1 MQVAIIEKTMSS
13 TNYDK
18 YFDFAYDR
26 FALCSDSSKQKILK
40 RDVDIEIDI
49 DSYDWL
55 ILVGSEPFKMYTRKT
70 SITEYNGK
78 IIDDKFLALINPAM
92 IKFKPEAKK
101 SFEEAIES
109 IAGYVSGE
117 LKQKTL
123 GEDKCYGITD
133 SRELSR
139 FLI

>member
-1 MQVAIIEKTMSS
+1 
-13 TNYDK
+13 
-18 YFDFAYDR
+18 
-26 FALCSDSSKQKILK
+26 
-40 RDVDIEIDI
+40 
-49 DSYDWL
+49 
-55 ILVGSEPFKMYTRKT
+55 
-70 SITEYNGK
+70 
-78 IIDDKFLALINPAM
+78 M

-139 FLI
+139 ISYQSKRL

>member
-1 MQVAIIEKTMSS
+1 MIS
-13 TNYDK
+13 TLILHMIDLHYVQIVQNK
-18 YFDFAYDR
+18 KF
-26 FALCSDSSKQKILK
+26 LK

-117 LKQKTL
+117 LKK
-123 GEDKCYGITD
+123 DVDIKNP
-133 SRELSR
+133 
-139 FLI
+139 

>member
-1 MQVAIIEKTMSS
+1 MANIAIIEKTMSS

-18 YFDFAYDR
+18 YFDFEYDR

-40 RDVDIEIDI
+40 RDVDIEIDT

-92 IKFKPEAKK
+92 I
-101 SFEEAIES
+101 
-109 IAGYVSGE
+109 
-117 LKQKTL
+117 
-123 GEDKCYGITD
+123 
-133 SRELSR
+133 
-139 FLI
+139 